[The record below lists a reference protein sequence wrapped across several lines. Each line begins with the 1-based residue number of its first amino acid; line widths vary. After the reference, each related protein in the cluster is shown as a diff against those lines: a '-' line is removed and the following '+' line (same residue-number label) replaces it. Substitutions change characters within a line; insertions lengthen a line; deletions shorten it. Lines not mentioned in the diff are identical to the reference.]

1 MTKVQANSLLGG
13 ELLIEQLASESSI
26 TGKVGEAELQ
36 GEHTVSRPNIEG
48 LSIPKEQ
55 ALLASATMIVPS
67 SW

>member
-13 ELLIEQLASESSI
+13 ELLIEQLASESI
-26 TGKVGEAELQ
+26 TGNVGEAELQ

-55 ALLASATMIVPS
+55 ALLASATMTVPS
-67 SW
+67 LW